1 MITLYGVPRSRTL
14 RCIWM
19 LEEVGAPYRL
29 EKSPASDGS
38 WHSPEYTAI
47 NPNRKIPSLRD
58 GELVLWESLAIN
70 QYLAEKYGGT
80 LWPETPEARGLVYQW
95 GLWANGELD
104 PHLFTA
110 IYHRLLAAEAHR
122 DEEKAVQAEATL
134 QKPLGVLNAAL
145 ESHAFLLGD
154 AFTAADLNV
163 ASVVTWALWAR
174 VDLTAF
180 PAAAA
185 WLNGCLERPASK
197 KALAKL
203 QQ

>member
-38 WHSPEYTAI
+38 WHSPEYTEI
-47 NPNRKIPSLRD
+47 NPNRKIPALRD

-104 PHLFTA
+104 PHLSTA
-110 IYHRLLAAEAHR
+110 LFHRVLAAEEDR
-122 DEEKAVQAEATL
+122 DEETATQAEATL
-134 QKPLGVLNAAL
+134 KKPLDVLNSAL
-145 ESHAFLLGD
+145 ETHTFLLGG
-154 AFTAADLNV
+154 AFTIADLNV
-163 ASVVTWALWAR
+163 ASVVSWAPWAQ
-174 VDLTAF
+174 VNLTPF
-180 PAAAA
+180 PAVRD

-197 KALAKL
+197 KTLAML
-203 QQ
+203 